1 MFKNYFKTAWRN
13 LLKNKTS
20 SFINIS
26 GLAVGLATSIIIM
39 LVVVNE
45 FNYDKFNINLK
56 AIYLLMKN
64 QKQVDGI
71 STGDATAGPMA
82 ASLRN
87 EMPETKYVSRV
98 AYFDYQLIK
107 VGDKTITASGIYAE
121 PDLFNMMT
129 FPSVQGNAVT
139 ALQDETSVVM
149 TEQMAKKLF
158 GDENPI
164 GKVILADNKN
174 SFKVA
179 AIVKGVP
186 SNSTI
191 KFDMVLPFSFYAKQ
205 NDWLNKWD
213 DNRIQT
219 WVQLKPDAN
228 LTSLNNRL
236 TKLLQTRSNDKSV
249 SLFLYP
255 FADLRLYGGFSNGK
269 PNGGQI
275 DVLMLLIA
283 LGIFVILI
291 ACINFMNIATARSE
305 QRSREVGVRKVLGAS
320 RKSLI
325 YQFLSEALLIT
336 FVALILAIIIAQ
348 LVLPAFNQFTE
359 KNIVLNFWDWKIWC
373 LLLGIGLFTGLIAGS
388 YPALFLSHFKTIK
401 VLKGRLANGRTGGG
415 LRKALV
421 TFQFVISLFFI
432 VGTIVI
438 YKQINYVRNRPLG
451 YDQQNLIDISANG
464 NLPGKFDIF
473 KNELLKIPGV
483 KNVTAGSD
491 NILNFGG
498 SVTGMDYPGKIPG
511 QEISVIVSSVQYDWT
526 KTMGIKM
533 IEGRDFNPAFTT
545 DSTACIINEATV
557 KKMGLKEP
565 VIGAKIGG
573 STVVGVFKDFVYNN
587 PSGIIA
593 PMVLSL
599 KTTNLQHYFVRLDNN
614 NQWRKTIAQIESAV
628 KKINPDYPFNFS
640 FTKDDYQQRF
650 EEWNS
655 LGLMA
660 TLFGSMAIFIACLGL
675 FGLSSFLAERKGKEM
690 SIRKVFGASAK
701 NIWLLLSG
709 DFLKPVFIALI
720 IVIPLSVWIAHVFLS
735 NITYHTSLSWWMFAL
750 AGFIAIL
757 IALFTISFQAIKAAI
772 ANPVKSLRTE

>member
-149 TEQMAKKLF
+149 TEQMARKLF

-533 IEGRDFNPAFTT
+533 I
-545 DSTACIINEATV
+545 
-557 KKMGLKEP
+557 
-565 VIGAKIGG
+565 
-573 STVVGVFKDFVYNN
+573 DFVYNN